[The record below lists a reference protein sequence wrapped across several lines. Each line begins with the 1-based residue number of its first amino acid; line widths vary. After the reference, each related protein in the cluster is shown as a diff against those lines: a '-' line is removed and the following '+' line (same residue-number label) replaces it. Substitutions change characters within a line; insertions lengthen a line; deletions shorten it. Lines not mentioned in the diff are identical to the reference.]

1 MAKKRAALSRREKRV
16 PGSAAFTNSM
26 SKRELADLRKLARMP
41 DSKIDFSDAPEATS
55 PAGALVGRFYRPV
68 KQLIS
73 LRVDADVLAW
83 FRGRG
88 AKYQTYMNQVLRRE
102 MQTRPRG

>member
-1 MAKKRAALSRREKRV
+1 MARTRAESSRREKRV
-16 PGSAAFTNSM
+16 PGSEAFTNSM
-26 SKRELADLRKLARMP
+26 TKRELAELKKLARMP

-55 PAGALVGRFYRPV
+55 TPRTLVGRFYRPV

-88 AKYQTYMNQVLRRE
+88 SKYQTYMNQVLRRE
-102 MQTRPRG
+102 MQTRPRS

>member
-26 SKRELADLRKLARMP
+26 SKRELAELKKLARMP
-41 DSKIDFSDAPEATS
+41 DSKIDFSDAPEATA
-55 PAGALVGRFYRPV
+55 PARTLVGRFYRPV

-88 AKYQTYMNQVLRRE
+88 SRYQTYMNQVLRRE
-102 MQTRPRG
+102 MQARPRN

>member
-1 MAKKRAALSRREKRV
+1 MAKKRAVLSRREKRV
-16 PGSAAFTNSM
+16 PGSAAFTDSM
-26 SKRELADLRKLARMP
+26 SKPELVELRKLARMP

-55 PAGALVGRFYRPV
+55 PTRTLVGGFYRPL

-73 LRVDADVLAW
+73 LRVDSDVLAW
-83 FRGRG
+83 YRGRG

-102 MQTRPRG
+102 MQTRPRS

>member
-1 MAKKRAALSRREKRV
+1 MVQDTDFLPRIKHAWGDRGPYCLIVEWDN
-16 PGSAAFTNSM
+16 G
-26 SKRELADLRKLARMP
+26 EI
-41 DSKIDFSDAPEATS
+41 SKIDFSDAPEATNS
-55 PAGALVGRFYRPV
+55 AKTLVGRFYRPV

-88 AKYQTYMNQVLRRE
+88 TKYQTYMNQVLRRE